1 MRFPFKR
8 TKALCW
14 NSRQDHAQGSVSNQ
28 LSLPVRLSQEAGV
41 PICLWESRF
50 PNAGLFLIENARLS
64 QYMSSC
70 FAGTKGIS
78 VLLTHGNGCA
88 PGPRVCGV
96 VIQAFAVRGKACL
109 L

>member
-1 MRFPFKR
+1 MPRGQS
-8 TKALCW
+8 AISSLC
-14 NSRQDHAQGSVSNQ
+14 
-28 LSLPVRLSQEAGV
+28 PVRLSQEAGV

-96 VIQAFAVRGKACL
+96 VIQAFAVRGKAGFL
-109 L
+109 